1 MTSEIDR
8 VIRFPR
14 LLLQVVTFLSVAAM
28 LLPSVAI
35 AVQEE
40 SIVVLWDRIG
50 KHRTDAEYDRAI
62 ELINQ
67 IIQEYTNSDEI
78 LRRAHNEL
86 VNTIQQKEEDW
97 DASEVKEKAREAL
110 ARFPDLDAEETYFH
124 PDQNRLYD
132 QLRRQ
137 MFGLL
142 KISEPKDC
150 RVFLNDELKGVTPV
164 QLDLVK
170 ICQCNL
176 TRTKSGYYD
185 KSQTINIGPD
195 DKKDLSLSL
204 DRQRNK
210 RWWFYRVGPAVLAGV
225 ALAVGLS
232 LSGDDSSPPEEA
244 EPLPEPPPPPA
255 R

>member
-1 MTSEIDR
+1 MASEIDK

-14 LLLQVVTFLSVAAM
+14 LLLQVVTFLAVAAM

-40 SIVVLWDRIG
+40 SIVALWDRIG

-97 DASEVKEKAREAL
+97 YAPEVKEKAREAL
-110 ARFPDLDAEETYFH
+110 ARFPDLDADETYFH

-142 KISEPKDC
+142 KIDKPVGC
-150 RVFLNDELKGVTPV
+150 RVILNDELVGVTPL
-164 QLDLVK
+164 QIDLIKVGTH
-170 ICQCNL
+170 NL
-176 TRTKSGYYD
+176 TLTKSGYHD
-185 KSQTINIGPD
+185 NSATIQIGPD
-195 DKKDLSLSL
+195 EQKFLEMSL

-210 RWWFYRVGPAVLAGV
+210 RWWLYRVGPAVLAGV
-225 ALAVGLS
+225 ALAVGLG
-232 LSGDDSSPPEEA
+232 LSGDDSVPPEEA

>member
-1 MTSEIDR
+1 MNSEFSR
-8 VIRFPR
+8 FLRFPGSLIRF
-14 LLLQVVTFLSVAAM
+14 VTVLIVAGM
-28 LLPSVAI
+28 VLPPVAL
-35 AVQEE
+35 ANQEE
-40 SIVVLWDRIG
+40 SIGVLWDRIG

-67 IIQEYTNSDEI
+67 IIQRYTNSDEI

-86 VNTIQQKEEDW
+86 VNTIQQKEGDW
-97 DASEVKEKAREAL
+97 DAPEVKQTARESL
-110 ARFPDLDAEETYFH
+110 ARFPDLDADETFFH

-132 QLRRQ
+132 GLRRQ

-142 KISEPKDC
+142 KIDKPADC
-150 RVFLNDELKGVTPV
+150 RVFLNDELVGTTPL
-164 QLDLVK
+164 QIDLVEVGTH
-170 ICQCNL
+170 NL
-176 TRTKSGYYD
+176 TLTKSGYHD
-185 KSQTINIGPD
+185 KSETIQIGPD
-195 DKKDLSLSL
+195 EQKILQMSL

-210 RWWFYRVGPAVLAGV
+210 RWWLYRVGPAVLAGA

-232 LSGDDSSPPEEA
+232 LSGDETAPVEEP